1 MAVAQ
6 KPGGTS
12 FNPLMIYGQTGLGK
26 THLAQAIG
34 NQIKQNF
41 PQKTVLYVTSD
52 KFSNQLVDA
61 IKGGSAPDFI
71 NFYQLIDVLIVD
83 DIQFFGG
90 KEKTQEIFFHVFNH
104 LHQNGKQLVLT
115 CDRPPKDLKGMAD
128 RLLSRFKWGL
138 SVDIQAPDLETRIA
152 ILEKK
157 MYASG
162 IDLPRDVVEFVA
174 HNVTTNVRELEG
186 ALNSLLLNSTIN
198 KKEPTLDIAKQVMKN
213 FVKNISME
221 ISIESIQA
229 LVCEYFKIQQE
240 ALKSKSRKR
249 EIVQARQISMYFAKK
264 LTKNSLKTIGEF
276 FGGRDHS
283 TVIHSCQ
290 TVEDLMET
298 DRSFRGYVEEI
309 NKQIKLSTL

>member
-1 MAVAQ
+1 
-6 KPGGTS
+6 
-12 FNPLMIYGQTGLGK
+12 
-26 THLAQAIG
+26 LAQAIG

-229 LVCEYFKIQQE
+229 LVCEYFTNSGSARNLNAEGRSREIPGHFAKSDPRQAKAFSTSLAE
-240 ALKSKSRKR
+240 LLKSGILSEETALEFSDNPQDFARSLR
-249 EIVQARQISMYFAKK
+249 GISSAAQATR
-264 LTKNSLKTIGEF
+264 
-276 FGGRDHS
+276 R
-283 TVIHSCQ
+283 
-290 TVEDLMET
+290 
-298 DRSFRGYVEEI
+298 
-309 NKQIKLSTL
+309 